1 MHEDRGR
8 VERLNRFLARCGLG
22 SRRKCEELIRAGRV
36 RVDGE
41 VALHPGVTVDPGQR
55 VTVDGTVVRPEE
67 HVYIV
72 LHKPAGYVSTVRDPR
87 GRPTVLDLVRSDA
100 RLFPVGRLDWDATG
114 LLLLTNDGE
123 MAFRLTH
130 PRFGVPRTYRALVR
144 GCPSPRALARL
155 RRGVEVGGKPTAPA
169 RVKVL
174 GREGNATWL
183 EITVHE
189 GRYHQVKLMGEAV
202 GHPVLR
208 LTRVRMGPLRLGRL
222 PPGRFRHLTARELA
236 ALRQAVDLARP
247 AGMVRQETPAKARI
261 SRPRGER
268 HGEMGPGR
276 D

>member
-1 MHEDRGR
+1 LHEDRGR
-8 VERLNRFLARCGLG
+8 VERLNRYLARCGLG

-41 VALHPGVTVDPGQR
+41 VAVHPGVIVDPGQR

-72 LHKPAGYVSTVRDPR
+72 LHKPPGYVSTVRDPR
-87 GRPTVLDLVRSDA
+87 GRPTVLDLVRSGA

-144 GCPSPRALARL
+144 GCPAPRALARL

-236 ALRQAVDLARP
+236 ALRQAVGLARP
-247 AGMVRQETPAKARI
+247 VGMVRQETPAKARI

-268 HGEMGPGR
+268 HGEMGPAR